1 MSYARSPSEGDVY
14 VIAAKGRNDP
24 EMHWECISCDLLPAL
39 HIEGIEFEDGE
50 ITKTGQF
57 YWDRQIF
64 IAQSPG
70 QMLTHLRL
78 HRAAGQ
84 TVPDRAFLRLEKE
97 HVEWEEKREE
107 EFRAIEA
114 AAKAAWAEK
123 EKQNANPEGS

>member
-14 VIAAKGRNDP
+14 VIGSIGKNEP
-24 EMHWECISCDLLPAL
+24 EMHWECMSCDLLPARRF
-39 HIEGIEFEDGE
+39 EGIEFEDGE

-84 TVPDRAFLRLEKE
+84 TVPDRAFLRLEEE
-97 HVEWEEKREE
+97 HVEWVEKREE

-123 EKQNANPEGS
+123 EKRGEQP